1 MTEEIDEFEAYL
13 NHLAQELGH
22 ADRHAGLKGYCTGL
36 VLPLSRKGV
45 EPMAAHIDPLHA
57 SAKHQSLHHFVAK
70 AEWSDK
76 AIMQRVREWVM
87 PALGAHAAE
96 EAGYYW
102 IIDDTGFPKK
112 GRHSVGVARQY
123 CGQLGKQ
130 DNCQV
135 AVSLS
140 VANAAASLPI
150 AYRLYLPETWAHDPE
165 RRQKVKVPCD
175 ITFQTKPAIALDQIR
190 AAQTAG
196 VAPGV

>member
-1 MTEEIDEFEAYL
+1 MTDDLDEFDAYL
-13 NHLAQELGH
+13 DHLAQELGH
-22 ADRHAGLKGYCTGL
+22 ANRHAGLKGYCSGL
-36 VLPLSRKGV
+36 VMPLSRKSV

-123 CGQLGKQ
+123 CGQLGK
-130 DNCQV
+130 
-135 AVSLS
+135 S
-140 VANAAASLPI
+140 V
-150 AYRLYLPETWAHDPE
+150 
-165 RRQKVKVPCD
+165 
-175 ITFQTKPAIALDQIR
+175 
-190 AAQTAG
+190 
-196 VAPGV
+196 